1 MAAAAAGSEGRA
13 MFRSL
18 MLRVAAALLSVA
30 ALFAAPVTHA
40 QAAQPKV
47 LVLYD
52 APSGTA
58 YDKLGLAYAIMLR
71 NLLGHFNAQV
81 DMVPVSA
88 YTAGK
93 INNYDDTF
101 YLGAIYANPLPAAFL
116 NDAATTSKT
125 LVWFKYNI
133 WDLAWNSAYNF
144 QATRGIAFYGLRGM
158 NSTPSSSNPNPG
170 FFDTVQYKN
179 MNFVKYYAYDSTNN
193 VINADPD
200 LGVTAVTDPTKASVK
215 VNILDSVTKEVA
227 PYIVRSGNFW
237 YVADMPFSYIGPRDR
252 YLVMCDILHD
262 MMGIQHAESHKALV
276 RLEDVGAMVSFD
288 TMKTLSDYLSSKK
301 IPFSVA
307 TIPHYKDPLGIYNG
321 GVPEDIPLSQAST
334 LRRSLDYALARGG
347 QLVMHGFT
355 HQYDSMKNPNTGV
368 SADDYEFWNIVQNT
382 PVAEDSASWALG
394 RLDSG
399 LGELSANGY
408 SVFAWETPHYEASA
422 TDSRVFPQ
430 RFSKTYQRAVYFT
443 SDKPNFFASTGKD
456 FAVGQIFPYPIEKD
470 YYGQFIIPEELG
482 NVEYD
487 ISTIDP
493 TSNYNYTAQDI
504 LTNAQYALA
513 VRDGYASFFFH
524 PFWLEP
530 DLGTPGFQ
538 DFQTI
543 INGITNMGY
552 TWVPASTVQ

>member
-1 MAAAAAGSEGRA
+1 
-13 MFRSL
+13 MFKSL
-18 MLRVAAALLSVA
+18 IRGTHAVLFALM
-30 ALFAAPVTHA
+30 ALFAVPAAHA
-40 QAAQPKV
+40 QATATAPKV

-52 APSGTA
+52 ATTGTS
-58 YDKLGLAYAIMLR
+58 YDKLGFAYAIMLR

-81 DMVPVSA
+81 DLVPVSA

-93 INNYDDTF
+93 INAYDDTF
-101 YLGAIYANPLPAAFL
+101 YLGALYANPLPTAFL
-116 NDAATTSKT
+116 NDAASTTKT

-133 WDLAWNSAYNF
+133 WDLAWSSAYNF
-144 QATRGIAFYGLRGM
+144 QATRGFSFSGLRGM
-158 NSTPSSSNPNPG
+158 NSVPSASSPSPG

-179 MNFVKYYAYDSTNN
+179 LNFVKYYAYDSTNN

-200 LGVTAVTDPTKASVK
+200 LGVTVVTDPTKASVP
-215 VNILDSVTKEVA
+215 VSILNSVSKEVA

-252 YLVMCDILHD
+252 YLVLCDILHD
-262 MMGIQHAESHKALV
+262 MMGIQHAASHKALV
-276 RLEDVGAMVSFD
+276 RLEDVGAMVNFT
-288 TMKTLSDYLSSKK
+288 TMKTLSDYLAGAK

-307 TIPHYKDPLGIYNG
+307 TIPHYKDPLGVYNN
-321 GVPEDIPLSQAST
+321 GVAQDIPLSQATT
-334 LRRSLDYALARGG
+334 LKKSLDYALANGG
-347 QLVMHGFT
+347 QLVMHGYT
-355 HQYDSMKNPNTGV
+355 HQYDSMKNPNSGV

-382 PVAEDSASWALG
+382 PVAEDSNAWALG

-408 SVFAWETPHYEASA
+408 NVFAWETPHYEASA
-422 TDSRVFPQ
+422 IDSRSFVQ
-430 RFSKTYQRAVYFT
+430 RFNKTYQRAVYFT
-443 SDKPNFFASTGKD
+443 SDQPNFFASTGKD
-456 FAVGQIFPYPIEKD
+456 FAVGQIFPYPIGKD
-470 YYGQFIIPEELG
+470 YYGQQIIPEDLG

-530 DLGTPGFQ
+530 DLGVPGFQ

-552 TWVPASTVQ
+552 TWVPASSVQ